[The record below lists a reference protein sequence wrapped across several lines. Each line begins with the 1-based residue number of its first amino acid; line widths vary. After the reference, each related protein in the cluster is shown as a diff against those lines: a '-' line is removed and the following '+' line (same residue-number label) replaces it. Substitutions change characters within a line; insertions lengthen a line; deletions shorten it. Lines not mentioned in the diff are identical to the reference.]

1 MDFSTRVAAV
11 EAVKADCIA
20 VGMFAGGEMTEQA
33 RALDSACQ
41 GALRAAVKS
50 GDATGKRA
58 SAVMLRGLPG
68 VVGSRV
74 LLVGLG
80 KREEFT
86 DKAFVEAVRTAVKGG
101 GPAVKELAI
110 AATDWTPKGRDS
122 AWQARML
129 AVAAREAVFR
139 VDELKSR
146 KEDDIHAP
154 ARVLLVLAGRDAGAE
169 RGLAQGVA
177 IANGTDV
184 AKRLGNLP
192 GNICTPSFLAEQAKK
207 LGREHKFGVEI
218 LDRKRLE
225 ALKMGSFLS
234 VAKGS
239 AEQPRLIVMKYEGAG
254 KNQKKNAKAAAP
266 IVLVGKGITFDSG
279 GISIKPSGAMD
290 EMKFDMCGAA
300 AVFGVMRT
308 VAELKL
314 KLNVIGVVPAC
325 ENMPSGTANKPG
337 DIVTSM
343 SGQTIEVLNTDAE
356 GRLILCDALTYVERF
371 KPAAVVDIATL
382 TGACVVALGDVNTG
396 LFSGDD
402 ALAEQ
407 LLQAAKAAV
416 DPTWR
421 MPVQDDY
428 QDQLKSNFADMANI
442 GSPGKAGAVIAAC
455 FLARFTKAFPWAH
468 LDIAGTAWKGGPAK
482 GATGRPVPLLA
493 QFLMQ
498 RAA

>member
-1 MDFSTRVAAV
+1 MDFSTRTAAA
-11 EAVKADCIA
+11 EAVRADCVA
-20 VGMFAGGEMTEQA
+20 VGVFADGELSAQA
-33 RALDSACQ
+33 RAVDAASK

-50 GDATGKRA
+50 GDVSGRRGTT
-58 SAVMLRGLPG
+58 VMLRGLPG
-68 VVGSRV
+68 VAAARV

-80 KREEFT
+80 SRKEFS
-86 DKAFVEAVRTAVKGG
+86 DRAFLEAIRGAVKGA

-110 AATDWTPKGRDS
+110 AAGDWLPPSRDS
-122 AWQARML
+122 QWQARQL
-129 AVAAREAVFR
+129 VLAAREAVFR

-146 KEDDIHAP
+146 KDDGNGAP
-154 ARVLLVLAGRDAGAE
+154 GRVVLVLAGRDATAE
-169 RGLAQGVA
+169 HGLAQGTA
-177 IANGTDV
+177 IANGV
-184 AKRLGNLP
+184 ELAKRLGNLP
-192 GNICTPSFLAEQAKK
+192 ANICTPGFLADEAKR
-207 LGREHKFGVEI
+207 LGRSHKLGVEI

-225 ALKMGSFLS
+225 ALKMGSFIS

-239 AEQPRLIVMKYEGAG
+239 AEPPRMIVMKYEGAAARG
-254 KNQKKNAKAAAP
+254 KAAAP

-279 GISIKPSGAMD
+279 GISIKPAGAMD

-300 AVFGVMRT
+300 SVFGALRT

-325 ENMPSGTANKPG
+325 ENLLSGTASKPG

-356 GRLILCDALTYVERF
+356 GRLILCDALTYAERF

-382 TGACVVALGDVNTG
+382 TGACVVALGDVNSG
-396 LFSGDD
+396 LFSADD
-402 ALAEQ
+402 ALADE
-407 LLQAAKAAV
+407 LLAAARTSV
-416 DPTWR
+416 DPAWR
-421 MPVQDDY
+421 LPVQDEY
-428 QDQLKSNFADMANI
+428 QESLKSNFADMANI
-442 GSPGKAGAVIAAC
+442 GTPGKAGAVTAAC
-455 FLARFTKAFPWAH
+455 FLARFTKAYPWAH

-493 QFLMQ
+493 EFLMQ